1 MTEEPQRRRACGRG
15 PRRPATLAFVPYFL
29 LLYDVVPD
37 YLERRVEHRAEHL
50 ALAQAAVARGELRL
64 GGAYADPADGAALAF
79 EGPDRGVAER
89 FATADPYVRHGLVR
103 TWTVRAWTVVVGA
116 DLRPPE
122 PT

>member
-1 MTEEPQRRRACGRG
+1 M
-15 PRRPATLAFVPYFL
+15 PYFL

-37 YLERRVEHRAEHL
+37 YLERRAEHRAEHL
-50 ALAQAAVARGELRL
+50 GLAQAAVARGELRL
-64 GGAYADPADGAALAF
+64 GGAYADPADGAAIVF
-79 EGPDRGVAER
+79 EGPDRSVAER

-116 DLRPPE
+116 DLHPPD